1 MIRHVVL
8 FRFRDGVDWSDPRA
22 AEAEAATA
30 AHPAHIPE
38 ILAWEH
44 GRNLNSRAAGYDFA
58 LIGTFADLSA
68 VERYLVHPDH
78 RDGVAKWREIATWV
92 VVDILVEEGVPA

>member
-22 AEAEAATA
+22 VEAEAATA

-38 ILAWEH
+38 ILHWEH
-44 GRNLNSRAAGYDFA
+44 GRNLNSRAAGYDFG
-58 LIGTFADLSA
+58 LIGTFADLPA
-68 VERYLVHPDH
+68 IDRYLSHPDH
-78 RDGVAKWREIATWV
+78 QAGVAAWQAIATWV
-92 VVDILVEEGVPA
+92 VADIPAPAGAQA

>member
-8 FRFRDGVDWSDPRA
+8 FRFLDGVDWSDPRA

-44 GRNLNSRAAGYDFA
+44 GRNLNARAAGHDFA
-58 LIGTFADLSA
+58 LIGTFADLPA

-78 RDGVAKWREIATWV
+78 QAGVARWRQIATWV
-92 VVDILVEEGVPA
+92 VADFPVEEAVRV

>member
-8 FRFRDGVDWSDPRA
+8 FRFRDGLDWSDPRA

-38 ILAWEH
+38 ILGWEH
-44 GRNLNSRAAGYDFA
+44 GRSLNSRAIGYDFA
-58 LIGTFADLSA
+58 LIGTFADLAA
-68 VERYLVHPDH
+68 VNRYLDHPDH
-78 RDGVAKWREIATWV
+78 RAGVDRWRAIATWV
-92 VVDILVEEGVPA
+92 VADFPLPEG